1 MFRPRI
7 AEYEYV
13 NIERRAYDRI
23 YWFLN
28 MTDLGQY
35 QSSPD
40 VQDIS
45 MTDTVESVAAAVEST
60 AVREHDYLLP
70 TTRTIERYSPSMSML
85 RLPEIEMHLWHITY
99 RDQRGR
105 YTGSNRVF
113 DPRTTE
119 IVRTILTEVVE
130 SDRQRVKED
139 PESTVSESTQSWWYR
154 AFLRTW
160 NTLFHRSGPTA
171 TSDADV
177 FDVDTFLDHIQS
189 YILRDYDI
197 QRLDHQPETKHIE
210 WKNLYWMGYAYHLHV
225 VISRAEHP
233 TLDLVNDHKM

>member
-1 MFRPRI
+1 
-7 AEYEYV
+7 
-13 NIERRAYDRI
+13 
-23 YWFLN
+23 

-35 QSSPD
+35 PPPD
-40 VQDIS
+40 VPPSCIEVEC
-45 MTDTVESVAAAVEST
+45 DTAI
-60 AVREHDYLLP
+60 REHDYILP
-70 TTRTIERYSPSMSML
+70 ATRTIERYSPSMSML
-85 RLPEIEMHLWHITY
+85 RLPEIEMHLWHINY

-139 PESTVSESTQSWWYR
+139 HESTVSESTQSWWYR

-160 NTLFHRSGPTA
+160 NTLFHRSGSTA

-197 QRLDHQPETKHIE
+197 QRLDQNPPSARRLEPAKRVPSCFADSLDLVVEGLQPSDHQPETKHIE

-225 VISRAEHP
+225 VVSRAEHP
-233 TLDLVNDHKM
+233 TLDLVKDHKM